1 MKLIKSKKGMALL
14 AVVAIVAIAAVGAYA
29 YFTSTGT
36 GTGAAQ
42 TAGSPAGLK
51 ITQVGAGYDSLIP
64 NASYH
69 QDQTYAGAGVTKFGN
84 DITLANPGSQRLV
97 SVAVAFRN
105 WGGAITNL
113 PITLSIDSGTSGP
126 LSDTENFSFPAAIT
140 LNSHPSTTT
149 VTFNFNSQGAF
160 VHQQFVYGISFAAS
174 GDAAGLN
181 VALSSSANNLSVGTD
196 TNPGHVWLSTTNG
209 GLGNDFPAC
218 TTTPPV
224 TTGVFES
231 VNTDCGT
238 DNVNNPGAYGTPA
251 QVTAGNADIPAVEVN
266 VVGGVIAALT
276 PGGPSLPVDFAITN
290 PGSSS
295 VRVSTVSTVASSL
308 SGAGTA
314 SSEACDTSMY
324 PIAGSP
330 LTINANV
337 APGTTVFAP
346 SGTSISMTDDGHNQ
360 NNCENATVNLTFS
373 SN

>member
-140 LNSHPSTTT
+140 LGSHPSTKT
-149 VTFNFNSQGAF
+149 VTFDFNSQGAF
-160 VHQQFVYGISFAAS
+160 VHQQFVYGISFDSSLA
-174 GDAAGLN
+174 GGLN

-196 TNPGHVWLSTTNG
+196 THPGNVWLSTTQAS
-209 GLGNDFPAC
+209 LGNDFPVC
-218 TTTPPV
+218 STPVP
-224 TTGVFES
+224 TGVFES

-238 DNVNNPGAYGTPA
+238 DNGNNPGAYGTPA

-276 PGGPSLPVDFAITN
+276 PGGPALPVDFAITN

-295 VRVSTVSTVASSL
+295 VHVSTVSTVASSL
-308 SGAGTA
+308 SGAGTDI
-314 SSEACDTSMY
+314 SIDPCDTSMY
-324 PIAGSP
+324 PIVGSP
-330 LTINANV
+330 AAINANV

>member
-14 AVVAIVAIAAVGAYA
+14 AAVAIVAIAAVGAYA

-42 TAGSPAGLK
+42 TAGSPAGLT

-64 NASYH
+64 NGSYH
-69 QDQTYAGAGVTKFGN
+69 QDQTYAGAGVTRFGN
-84 DITLANPGSQRLV
+84 DITLANSGSQRLV

-113 PITLSIDSGTSGP
+113 PITLSIDSGVGGP
-126 LSDTENFSFPAAIT
+126 LSDTENFSFPAAII
-140 LNSHPSTTT
+140 LNAHPSTTT

-160 VHQQFVYGISFAAS
+160 VHQQFVYGISFDAS
-174 GDAAGLN
+174 GTASGLN

-196 TNPGHVWLSTTNG
+196 TNPGQVWLSTTQAS
-209 GLGNDFPAC
+209 LGNDFPTC
-218 TTTPPV
+218 STPV
-224 TTGVFES
+224 STGVFES
-231 VNTDCGT
+231 VTTNCGPTNANNT
-238 DNVNNPGAYGTPA
+238 GAYGNPA
-251 QVTAGNADIPAVEVN
+251 QVAAGNADIPAVEVN

-276 PGGPSLPVDFAITN
+276 PGGPALPVDFAITN

-295 VRVSTVSTVASSL
+295 VHVSTVATAASSL
-308 SGAGTA
+308 AGAGTDNTI
-314 SSEACDTSMY
+314 EACSTSMY

-330 LTINANV
+330 AAINANV
-337 APGTTVFAP
+337 APGTTVFTP
-346 SGTSISMTDDGHNQ
+346 SGTSISMTDDGNIQ